1 MNDKNKLIQE
11 FKELSRELNG
21 YSCAEVENLINDFVL
36 LVDELTNKNE
46 NLTKSIKKI
55 IDENEQLK
63 AEKSK
68 NEFIRS
74 LNNKEN

>member
-21 YSCAEVENLINDFVL
+21 YSCTEVENLINDFVL

-46 NLTKSIKKI
+46 NLTQSIKKI

>member
-11 FKELSRELNG
+11 FKDLSRELNG
-21 YSCAEVENLINDFVL
+21 YSCVEVENLVNDFVL

-46 NLTKSIKKI
+46 NLTQSIKKI

-74 LNNKEN
+74 LNNKDN

>member
-21 YSCAEVENLINDFVL
+21 YSCAEVENLVNDFVL

-46 NLTKSIKKI
+46 NLTQSIKKI

-74 LNNKEN
+74 LNNKDN

>member
-21 YSCAEVENLINDFVL
+21 YSCVEVENLVNDFVL

-46 NLTKSIKKI
+46 NLTQSIKKI

-74 LNNKEN
+74 LNNKDN

>member
-46 NLTKSIKKI
+46 NLTQSIKKI

>member
-46 NLTKSIKKI
+46 NLTQSIKKI

-68 NEFIRS
+68 NEFIKS